1 MALISLD
8 KAEFRPIE
16 KDEEQRYVDFLFE
29 ENHKIFGDRCMN
41 LSDRKFKKINEIIIR
56 PAIKCQEKIKNN

>member
-29 ENHKIFGDRCMN
+29 GNLKIFGDRCMN
-41 LSDRKFKKINEIIIR
+41 LSDKKFKKINEIIIR
-56 PAIKCQEKIKNN
+56 G

>member
-29 ENHKIFGDRCMN
+29 GEHKIFGDRCMN
-41 LSDRKFKKINEIIIR
+41 LSDKKFMKINEIIIR
-56 PAIKCQEKIKNN
+56 R